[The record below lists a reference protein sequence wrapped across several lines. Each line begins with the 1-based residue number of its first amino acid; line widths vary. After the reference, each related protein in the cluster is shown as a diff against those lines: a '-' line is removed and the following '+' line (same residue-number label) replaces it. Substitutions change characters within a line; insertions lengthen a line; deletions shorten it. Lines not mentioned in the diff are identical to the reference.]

1 MHSFLQHHFILAFF
15 KSNFGIYLVEVLNGF
30 RNYLVFS
37 QHVVFG
43 ICRLID
49 ILVPDIPE
57 SLELKIKRERY
68 LAKQALQDSESI
80 MKVISNLPAHLV
92 SACCF
97 HSAFCFCFLKQLTQA
112 MPSVLITVTYFMQVA
127 AGVEESI
134 DISGRMV
141 LDLTAE
147 LGGGDTS
154 PQCVL
159 FPTVSAKIL
168 TSSLPSPSG
177 SEPPT
182 IPIQLNSL
190 PPHLP
195 PRRSVTSLNIHQPPS
210 RTIERSRP
218 RPKSQTS

>member
-1 MHSFLQHHFILAFF
+1 MLAAFT
-15 KSNFGIYLVEVLNGF
+15 VL
-30 RNYLVFS
+30 
-37 QHVVFG
+37 
-43 ICRLID
+43 
-49 ILVPDIPE
+49 
-57 SLELKIKRERY
+57 
-68 LAKQALQDSESI
+68 
-80 MKVISNLPAHLV
+80 
-92 SACCF
+92 
-97 HSAFCFCFLKQLTQA
+97 SAFISWGSLPLTVLI
-112 MPSVLITVTYFMQVA
+112 VLITVTYVLQVA

-218 RPKSQTS
+218 RPKSQTSWHDVTTLWTLHEAELKVFFYVATDLKRMLLTAVDAMWSVISL